1 MELSPKN
8 RVSSLFGEELILGSF
23 VSRLFPIFL
32 GLSIFY
38 FSKNYYQ
45 NLISL
50 IFIILLCGLFFI
62 SGGRT
67 SFFFLNMSILFIFLL
82 TNKSVKYNLIVISS
96 SILIILII
104 TFFNDN
110 AKKRLIDLT
119 IKQTNI
125 LNLNNTHIFSIQH
138 THHYIT
144 AYKIFLDNKMFGVGV
159 KKFRKVCGEEKY
171 NFSNW
176 SCSNHPHNSY
186 IQLL

>member
-1 MELSPKN
+1 
-8 RVSSLFGEELILGSF
+8 
-23 VSRLFPIFL
+23 
-32 GLSIFY
+32 
-38 FSKNYYQ
+38 
-45 NLISL
+45 
-50 IFIILLCGLFFI
+50 
-62 SGGRT
+62 
-67 SFFFLNMSILFIFLL
+67 MSILFIFLL

-159 KKFRKVCGEEKY
+159 KKFRKVCSEEKY

-186 IQLL
+186 IQLLSETGLIGFSFIFSLLFFVIFKIFKHLRYKFEKKEYFKLSSMYNICNRYLYATCPKW